1 MAVDDQR
8 PISPAPRRDEV
19 DRGVPS
25 TSQLEQE
32 VVGFFDELRG
42 PLYRYFLCTGLSR
55 DDASE
60 CVQETFLR
68 LYRHLQ
74 RRGDHSNLRGWIFQ
88 VARNLIRD
96 EYKSARRGR
105 TETLDSSIERLSACP
120 DPEGSPED
128 QMLRRERLHR
138 LRSSIE
144 KLTPQQRNCVLL
156 RVAGL
161 RYREIAEMLGIGI
174 SSVGELM
181 QRAIAR
187 LNEDLYE

>member
-1 MAVDDQR
+1 
-8 PISPAPRRDEV
+8 
-19 DRGVPS
+19 
-25 TSQLEQE
+25 
-32 VVGFFDELRG
+32 
-42 PLYRYFLCTGLSR
+42 
-55 DDASE
+55 
-60 CVQETFLR
+60 
-68 LYRHLQ
+68 
-74 RRGDHSNLRGWIFQ
+74 
-88 VARNLIRD
+88 
-96 EYKSARRGR
+96 
-105 TETLDSSIERLSACP
+105 
-120 DPEGSPED
+120 
-128 QMLRRERLHR
+128 MLRRERLQR